1 MQTPHKQKVAFLD
14 LKAQFSDIQKEVL
27 QGVQEVCESAEFVLG
42 SETNAFEQAFSAY
55 IFQDPESNSDSASA
69 DLEQAL
75 IQRIFTQSAE
85 STKCVGVGNG
95 TDALE
100 IAITALELEPKS
112 EIIIPANTYFACA
125 EAVLNAGM
133 KPVIADCEED
143 GSFCPKDSMVS
154 ARTRAILCVHLYG
167 AVQNLS
173 AFEEFATTHNL
184 RLIEDCAQAHGAR
197 DELGR
202 MAGSVGDVACFSFYP
217 GKNLGCYG
225 DGGAVLSKHP
235 EIVQK
240 AREIANHG
248 QKFSNLICE
257 KNNHIRLGRN
267 SRLDSI
273 QAKILHIK
281 LESLERHNAHRARCA
296 RVYGNELSHLDFLKI
311 PDVFSQS
318 VWHLF
323 VIECCG
329 AASQKRDSLLE
340 FLKEYG
346 IECGVHYPYAL
357 SEIPA
362 LANHPDV
369 IIHESPNAQ
378 SRARRIISL
387 PIGEHLD
394 FSQIEYIAQVMKE
407 FAKTL
412 QPDL

>member
-42 SETNAFEQAFSAY
+42 SATSAFEQAFSAY
-55 IFQDPESNSDSASA
+55 IFQDPESSSNGDI
-69 DLEQAL
+69 DMEQAL
-75 IQRIFTQSAE
+75 MQRVFTQSAE
-85 STKCVGVGNG
+85 SNKCVGVGNG

-100 IAITALELEPKS
+100 IAIAALELEPKS

-133 KPVIADCEED
+133 KPVIVDCEED

-154 ARTRAILCVHLYG
+154 AKTRAILCVHLYG
-167 AVQNLS
+167 AVQNLG

-184 RLIEDCAQAHGAR
+184 HLIEDCAQAHGAR
-197 DELGR
+197 DALGR

-240 AREIANHG
+240 ARELANHG
-248 QKFSNLICE
+248 QKFTNLICE

-296 RVYGNELSHLDFLKI
+296 RVYGQELSNLSFLKI

-329 AASQKRDSLLE
+329 AASQKRDSLLA

-362 LANHPDV
+362 LVNHPDV
-369 IIHESPNAQ
+369 IIHDSPNAK
-378 SRARRIISL
+378 SRAKQIISL

-394 FSQIEYIAQVMKE
+394 FSQIEYIAQVMSE

-412 QPDL
+412 ELDS

>member
-75 IQRIFTQSAE
+75 MQRIFTQSAE

-133 KPVIADCEED
+133 KPVIVDCEED
-143 GSFCPKDSMVS
+143 
-154 ARTRAILCVHLYG
+154 
-167 AVQNLS
+167 VQNLS
-173 AFEEFATTHNL
+173 AFEEFAMTHNL

-296 RVYGNELSHLDFLKI
+296 RVYGNELSHLDFLKT

-340 FLKEYG
+340 FLKEYS